1 MLDAGNTLP
10 DIHTVADPSDIT
22 IGGLL
27 SVLSAHRDKP
37 LLFFY
42 GGRTIRPGYHITEVK
57 AGQFAALDCGANPES
72 WTEIFVQLL
81 DGNEEPGH
89 MPAGKF
95 AAIIR
100 KVTEHVA
107 LDMTARLTFEVSD
120 GVEPI
125 RLYRAALPSLAG
137 GEVHVELSP
146 RPASC
151 KPRDRWLEGQK
162 KTDACCTPATE
173 AKACCAPAAKTGSNQ
188 KTCCGN

>member
-1 MLDAGNTLP
+1 MLDTGNTLR
-10 DIHTVADPSDIT
+10 DSHTVADPSDIT

-27 SVLSAHRDKP
+27 GVLSAHRDKP

-89 MPAGKF
+89 MSAGKF
-95 AAIIR
+95 TAIIR

-120 GVEPI
+120 GVEPMQ
-125 RLYRAALPSLAG
+125 LYRAALPSLAG

-151 KPRDRWLEGQK
+151 KPRDRWLEEQRK
-162 KTDACCTPATE
+162 SEACCTPSSSKGE
-173 AKACCAPAAKTGSNQ
+173 SCCAQSAKP
-188 KTCCGN
+188 KTKGCC